1 MKPGTKFQV
10 SLAFSKNYNR
20 KYKISFRRKRKFQN
34 SSPYIPYQIQ
44 SSRFEGEQLVPP
56 ENFRE
61 QTEEISIKGADNYY
75 TAERNSTRLLSILE
89 RGNVRDGR
97 GPRGDF
103 SPFSERSPLCLPLSR
118 IPSFRELT
126 LPPPHRKL
134 SDSAINFA
142 RDWGEGR
149 GSAWMSGVY
158 RRR

>member
-1 MKPGTKFQV
+1 MNNL
-10 SLAFSKNYNR
+10 S
-20 KYKISFRRKRKFQN
+20 
-34 SSPYIPYQIQ
+34 
-44 SSRFEGEQLVPP
+44 PP

-118 IPSFRELT
+118 IPSFRELA
-126 LPPPHRKL
+126 LPPHRKL

-142 RDWGEGR
+142 RDWGGGEGVGVDER
-149 GSAWMSGVY
+149 SLPAKIAAPVTVALSDHLISAWKV
-158 RRR
+158 R